1 MRVLQLID
9 SLDTGGAERMAVN
22 IANTLFENGIPSFF
36 CATRKE
42 GLLKTKLDEEIP
54 FLFAKKQEKLDVR
67 ALLRVRKFIKKHA
80 ITHIH
85 AHTTSFFFG
94 VLLKLMY
101 PKCKLIWHEH
111 HGKRVTTKKSDNKG
125 LVFFS
130 RYFDAVITVNKELKT
145 WSQKNLHCK
154 EVVYIPNF
162 VSKDSFLSEK
172 NQFKKNHIVCVAN
185 LRPVKNHLNLLEAF
199 YLVHKKYP
207 DWELYLFGKSYN
219 DAYEAS
225 CKEFI
230 SEKQLSKKV
239 TFMGSINDVT
249 SYLFE
254 ASIGVLSSDS
264 EGLPMALLE
273 YGASQLAVVTTDVG
287 HCKEVIGD
295 NGLVAKKN
303 QSEALAAA
311 ILTYIEN
318 EDKRKNDATEF
329 FNSVLKNYTDKS
341 VIKKLV
347 SLYS

>member
-9 SLDTGGAERMAVN
+9 SLDAGGAERMAVN
-22 IANTLFENGIPSFF
+22 IANALLQSGIPSFF
-36 CATRKE
+36 CVTRKE
-42 GLLKTKLDEEIP
+42 GLLKKNFDEAIP
-54 FLFAKKQEKLDVR
+54 FLFARKQGKLDLR
-67 ALLRVRKFIKKHA
+67 ALLKVRKFIKKHN

-94 VLLKLMY
+94 ALLKLMC
-101 PKCKLIWHEH
+101 PNCKLIWHEH
-111 HGKRVTTKKSDNKG
+111 HGKRVTTKKSNNKA

-130 RYFDAVITVNKELKT
+130 RYFNAVITVNEELKS
-145 WSQKNLHCK
+145 WSQENLYCK

-162 VSKDSFLSEK
+162 VSKNSFLYEK
-172 NQFKKNHIVCVAN
+172 HQSKKNHIVCVAN

-199 YLVHKKYP
+199 YLIHKKHP

-219 DAYEAS
+219 DAYEES
-225 CKEFI
+225 CKEFVR
-230 SEKQLSKKV
+230 EKQLSKKV
-239 TFMGSINDVT
+239 TFMGSINDVS

-295 NGLVAKKN
+295 NGLVVKKN
-303 QSEALAAA
+303 QSEALATA
-311 ILTYIEN
+311 IMTYIEN
-318 EDKRKNDATEF
+318 EDKRKNDAKGF
-329 FNSVLKNYTDKS
+329 FNSVLKNYADKS